1 MRSIF
6 ALVVKHVT
14 VPTEIDM
21 VDIITRSSGRITEI
35 DRLRGLVMVLM
46 ALDHMRD
53 FLDAD
58 ALRFNPTDLSQT
70 YPILFFTRLVTHLCA
85 PTFAFLAGCGAF
97 LYGDR
102 IKNSHAL
109 SQFLISRGFWLIALD
124 IFLVGPVFAG
134 GPGKVDLGTLWAIG
148 CGLVALSAICW
159 LRVEQ
164 VLIIGLVIVFGHD
177 ILDGVHASALGAYG
191 PWWRLLHERGDLPLG
206 IPGSVVYP
214 MLPWIGV
221 VALGYGFGQV
231 FLRPEPI
238 REGIIRVAGYCALLI
253 LVVLRTINLY
263 GDPVPWTIQSDA
275 LSTFQSFLNVSKY
288 PPSLLYLMLTLG
300 VSALIMRPLT
310 KMRAGIKKEA
320 GDALAVFGRTPLLFY
335 MLHLYLGAAAG
346 LVVAHFRGYSL
357 LQISEFIQTKSIPV
371 NFGIGLLGAYVGWIV
386 VVLLLYPICSRFD
399 KFKSRRADLWIL
411 RYL

>member
-1 MRSIF
+1 LLEKHIP
-6 ALVVKHVT
+6 ALA
-14 VPTEIDM
+14 EINMTDALA
-21 VDIITRSSGRITEI
+21 RSSSRIPEI

-58 ALRFNPTDLSQT
+58 SMRFNPTDLSHT

-102 IKNSHAL
+102 IKNSRAI

-134 GPGKVDLGTLWAIG
+134 GPGKVELGTLWAIG
-148 CGLVALSAICW
+148 CGLVSLSALCQ
-159 LRVEQ
+159 LRSEH

-177 ILDGVHASALGAYG
+177 ILDGVHASDLGVYG

-214 MLPWIGV
+214 ILPWIGV

-231 FLRPEPI
+231 FLRPVLE
-238 REGIIRVAGYCALLI
+238 REGIIRVSGYCALLI
-253 LVVLRTINLY
+253 FVVLRTINIY
-263 GDPVPWTIQSDA
+263 GDPVPWTIQNDK
-275 LSTFQSFLNVSKY
+275 LSTFLSFLNVSKY

-300 VSALIMRPLT
+300 ISALIMGSLNQ
-310 KMRAGIKKEA
+310 MRAGIKKQA

-335 MLHLYLGAAAG
+335 ILHLYLGAAMG
-346 LVVAHFRGYSL
+346 LVVAHFQGYSL
-357 LQISEFIQTKSIPV
+357 QQISNFIQTKSVPESL
-371 NFGIGLLGAYVGWIV
+371 GLGLLGAYAGWII
-386 VVLLLYPICSRFD
+386 VVLLLYPVCHRFD
-399 KFKSRRADLWIL
+399 QFKQRRSDLWIL

>member
-1 MRSIF
+1 
-6 ALVVKHVT
+6 
-14 VPTEIDM
+14 
-21 VDIITRSSGRITEI
+21 
-35 DRLRGLVMVLM
+35 MVLM

-58 ALRFNPTDLSQT
+58 ALRFNPTDLSHT

-102 IKNSHAL
+102 IKNCREL
-109 SQFLISRGFWLIALD
+109 SRFLISRGFWLIALD

-134 GPGKVDLGTLWAIG
+134 GPGKVELGTLWAIG
-148 CGLVALSAICW
+148 CGLVALSALCW
-159 LRVEQ
+159 LKVEQ
-164 VLIIGLVIVFGHD
+164 VLSIGLVIVFGHD
-177 ILDGVHASALGAYG
+177 LLDGVHASALGAYG

-214 MLPWIGV
+214 ILPWIGV

-238 REGIIRVAGYCALLI
+238 REGIIRVTGCSALLI
-253 LVVLRTINLY
+253 FIVLRTINIY
-263 GDPVPWTIQSDA
+263 GDPVPWTIQNDN
-275 LSTFQSFLNVSKY
+275 LSTFLSFLNVSKY

-300 VSALIMRPLT
+300 VSALIMGPLT
-310 KMRAGIKKEA
+310 RMRAGIKRQA

-335 MLHLYLGAAAG
+335 LLHLYLGAAAS
-346 LVVAHFRGYSL
+346 LVVAHFQGYSL
-357 LQISEFIQTKSIPV
+357 QQISDFIQTKSVPV
-371 NFGIGLLGAYVGWIV
+371 NLGVGLLGAYVGWIV

-399 KFKSRRADLWIL
+399 EFKSRRSDLWIL
-411 RYL
+411 KYL

>member
-6 ALVVKHVT
+6 ALLVKLVT

-21 VDIITRSSGRITEI
+21 IDIITRSSGRITEI

-134 GPGKVDLGTLWAIG
+134 GLGKVELGTLWAIG
-148 CGLVALSAICW
+148 CGLVALSALCR
-159 LRVEQ
+159 LRSEQ
-164 VLIIGLVIVFGHD
+164 VLVIGLVIVFGHD
-177 ILDGVHASALGAYG
+177 ILDGIHASALGAYE

-214 MLPWIGV
+214 ILPWIGV

-231 FLRPEPI
+231 FLRPSPI
-238 REGIIRVAGYCALLI
+238 REGIIRVAGCFALLI
-253 LVVLRTINLY
+253 FIVLRTINLY
-263 GDPVPWTIQSDA
+263 GDPVPWTIQNDNI
-275 LSTFQSFLNVSKY
+275 STFLSFLNVSKY

-300 VSALIMRPLT
+300 ISALIMGSLT
-310 KMRAGIKKEA
+310 RKRAGIKKQA

-335 MLHLYLGAAAG
+335 ILHLYLGVTAG
-346 LVVAHFRGYSL
+346 LLVAHFQGYSFQ
-357 LQISEFIQTKSIPV
+357 QISEFIKTKSVPMNLGV
-371 NFGIGLLGAYVGWIV
+371 GLFGAYVGWIV
-386 VVLLLYPICSRFD
+386 VILLLYPICRRFD
-399 KFKSRRADLWIL
+399 EFKSRRSDLWML

>member
-1 MRSIF
+1 MTD
-6 ALVVKHVT
+6 ALA
-14 VPTEIDM
+14 
-21 VDIITRSSGRITEI
+21 RSSSRIPEI

-58 ALRFNPTDLSQT
+58 ALRFNPTDLSHT

-109 SQFLISRGFWLIALD
+109 SQFLVSRGFWLIALD

-134 GPGKVDLGTLWAIG
+134 GPGKVELGTLWAIG
-148 CGLVALSAICW
+148 CGLVALSALSR
-159 LRVEQ
+159 LRAEH

-177 ILDGVHASALGAYG
+177 ILDGVHASDLGVYG

-206 IPGSVVYP
+206 VPGSVVYP
-214 MLPWIGV
+214 ILPWIGV

-231 FLRPEPI
+231 FLRNEPVS
-238 REGIIRVAGYCALLI
+238 EGIIRVSGYCALLI
-253 LVVLRTINLY
+253 FVVLRTMNLY
-263 GDPVPWTIQSDA
+263 GDPVPWTIQNDN
-275 LSTFQSFLNVSKY
+275 LFTFLSFLNVSKY

-300 VSALIMRPLT
+300 ISALIMGPLT
-310 KMRAGIKKEA
+310 RMRAGFKKQA
-320 GDALAVFGRTPLLFY
+320 GEALAVFGRTPLLFY
-335 MLHLYLGAAAG
+335 ILHLYVGAAMG
-346 LVVAHFRGYSL
+346 LVVAHIQGYSL
-357 LQISEFIQTKSIPV
+357 QQISEFIQTKSVPESL
-371 NFGIGLLGAYVGWIV
+371 GLGLLGAYAGWIS
-386 VVLLLYPICSRFD
+386 VVLLLYPVCRRFD
-399 KFKSRRADLWIL
+399 QFKQRRSDLWVL

>member
-1 MRSIF
+1 MLI
-6 ALVVKHVT
+6 LQLLVKHILIL
-14 VPTEIDM
+14 TEIDM
-21 VDIITRSSGRITEI
+21 TNILPRSSSRIPEI

-58 ALRFNPTDLSQT
+58 ALRFNPTDLCHT

-102 IKNSHAL
+102 IKNFRAL

-134 GPGKVDLGTLWAIG
+134 GPGKAELGTLWAIG
-148 CGLVALSAICW
+148 CGLVALSALCR
-159 LRVEQ
+159 LRAEQ

-177 ILDGVHASALGAYG
+177 ILDGVHASDLGVYG
-191 PWWRLLHERGDLPLG
+191 PWWRLLHERGDLPFG

-214 MLPWIGV
+214 ILPWIGV
-221 VALGYGFGQV
+221 VALGYGFGQI
-231 FLRPEPI
+231 FLRPEPV
-238 REGIIRVAGYCALLI
+238 REGIIRVSGYCALLI
-253 LVVLRTINLY
+253 FVVLRTINSY
-263 GDPVPWTIQSDA
+263 GDPVQWTIQNDK
-275 LSTFQSFLNVSKY
+275 LSTFLSFLNVSKY

-300 VSALIMRPLT
+300 ISALIMGPLT
-310 KMRAGIKKEA
+310 RMRAGINKQA

-335 MLHLYLGAAAG
+335 ISHLYLGAAAG
-346 LVVAHFRGYSL
+346 LIVAHFQGYSFQ
-357 LQISEFIQTKSIPV
+357 QISEFIQSKSVPEDL
-371 NFGIGLLGAYVGWIV
+371 GLGLIGAYVGWIA
-386 VVLLLYPICSRFD
+386 VVLLLYPVCRQFDRF
-399 KFKSRRADLWIL
+399 KQRRSDLWIL